1 MFGGQFPPNQ
11 AIEAKNVSISRDPFM
26 SRYNHVK
33 LVSELQNEFP
43 HLVVSIVCLLLNK
56 SELRLN
62 LVKDKAISLDQRLF
76 LTKRLSK
83 LTILESSSAK
93 RTTTQVY
100 ATTSTISK
108 SRSAMLTLNKMLP
121 DFCSFV
127 STIEFH
133 KYQKTNSIARK
144 AVGYHFG
151 LPLVHCKSCSI
162 DVTVL
167 TIAM

>member
-11 AIEAKNVSISRDPFM
+11 AIEAKNIPISRDPFM

-83 LTILESSSAK
+83 LTILESSSAT
-93 RTTTQVY
+93 RT
-100 ATTSTISK
+100 TTSTISK
-108 SRSAMLTLNKMLP
+108 SRSAMLALKKMLP

-167 TIAM
+167 TITM